1 MQLLPREFQQLFL
14 YSKNIREIIK
24 FRLKVGVM
32 RNRQERLLS
41 NLDKNKKVSD
51 RSSVSEAL
59 RLRDRAI
66 AASNNGIVITDA
78 RLPDC
83 PIIYCNPAFERI
95 TGYSQAEIEGKNCRF
110 LQGPDTD
117 PAALEELRNALREE
131 RACEVVLKN
140 YRKDGTHFWNKLAIS
155 PVRDEKGKLTHFIG
169 VQSDI
174 SYRIEAQ
181 ESLHQATAQLQ
192 TILEAVPGTVSWIS
206 SDLRYLGVNHHLAR
220 LHGLSPEAF
229 AGKDIGFLGSSS
241 EFCQFVRSFFASP
254 KTEAIQEMTA
264 TLPTANGPSL
274 RHYLIVAQKYNE
286 GKAAFTIGID
296 ITERKLA
303 EEALVL
309 TRKAVESS
317 SDAVGMADAT
327 GTHIYQNQ
335 AFSELFEYETVE
347 EFNASGG
354 IPIVFADPAVADDV
368 LKTIMS
374 GNSWRGEVTKRTRS
388 GQTIQV
394 LMRADAIK
402 DAAGKIVGLIGIST
416 NITDRKR
423 TEQELRQSEQRFRS
437 LIENA
442 TDIILIV
449 DADGICRYVSPSQ
462 ERILGYSREEVLGE
476 SIFNWVHPD
485 ELHLVHR
492 VLDGVIK
499 HPGVGLGLAEYRVRH
514 KNGKECVLE
523 AVATNLLE
531 EPAVQGIV
539 VNCHDV
545 TERKAAEDQLLHDAL
560 HDALT
565 ELPNRALLM
574 DRLGQALARARRN
587 PNYRFGVIFLDLDR
601 FKVIN
606 DSQGHQAGDRL
617 LYTIAR
623 RLMSCLRSGDT
634 VARLGG
640 DEFIILLEEIED
652 VSVAI
657 ATANRIQQA
666 LEQPLHLEGHKVTVT
681 ASMGIALSTPEY
693 QWPGDILRDA
703 DIAMYRAKALGKAR
717 YQVFAAAMHTHAVA
731 LMQLESDLR
740 RAVELTCGKE
750 GAEEGARGQGLEAR
764 EREEETGD
772 WGLETR
778 EREEEN
784 SSLAPSPS
792 TLTPS
797 SPFVLYY
804 QPIVSLSRG
813 IVVGFEALVRWLHPE
828 RGLVTP
834 AEFIPVAEETGLIV
848 PLGQWVLRE
857 ACSQM
862 VKWQKSLK
870 SHTPGEF
877 DFNCRGVSLNSNPE
891 LWAQQFQL
899 GDIDSSSKLDNT
911 LFGCDL
917 EVAVDDNQ
925 SLRYPPLINKAVEE
939 PNLPIPSCELPIS
952 NYQLPLPNSQLTIA
966 VNLSGRQFAQ
976 PDLIEQIK
984 QVLEETGL
992 DGQYL
997 KLEITESVVME
1008 DGESAVTMLSQL
1020 RDLGIHLCIDDF
1032 GTGYSSL
1039 SYLHRFPINTLKIDR
1054 SFVSRMGVDG
1064 DNSEIVRAI
1073 VMLAHSLGMDVVAE
1087 GVETSHHL
1095 AQLRSLGCEF
1105 GQGYF
1110 FSKPVNSEVATAL
1123 LSPALQW

>member
-1 MQLLPREFQQLFL
+1 
-14 YSKNIREIIK
+14 
-24 FRLKVGVM
+24 M
-32 RNRQERLLS
+32 RDWQEQLLS
-41 NLDKNKKVSD
+41 NLDSNKGVSD
-51 RSSVSEAL
+51 RSSVSEAIE
-59 RLRDRAI
+59 LRDRAI
-66 AASNNGIVITDA
+66 AASNNGIVIADA

-83 PIIYCNPAFERI
+83 PIIYCNPAFEQM

-117 PAALEELRNALREE
+117 PAAIAELRNALREE
-131 RACEVVLKN
+131 RSCQVVLKN
-140 YRKDGTHFWNKLAIS
+140 YRKDGTSFWNQLAIS
-155 PVRDEKGKLTHFIG
+155 PVRDDKGKLTHFIG
-169 VQSDI
+169 IQSDI
-174 SYRIEAQ
+174 SYQIEAQ
-181 ESLHQATAQLQ
+181 ESLEQAKTQLQ
-192 TILEAVPGTVSWIS
+192 TILEAVPGIVSWIS

-220 LHGLSPEAF
+220 LYGLSPEAF
-229 AGKDIGFLGSSS
+229 AGKDIGFLSSS
-241 EFCQFVRSFFASP
+241 TEFSDFVRSFFARSE
-254 KTEAIQEMTA
+254 TEAIQEMTA
-264 TLPTANGPSL
+264 TLQTENGPSL
-274 RHYLIVAQKYNE
+274 RHYVIVAQKYNN
-286 GKAAFTIGID
+286 GTAAFTIGID

-303 EEALVL
+303 EEALTL
-309 TRKAVESS
+309 KRKAVESS
-317 SDAVGMADAT
+317 SDAIGMADAT

-347 EFNASGG
+347 EFNAAGG
-354 IPIVFADPAVADDV
+354 IPIVFADRAVAEDV

-374 GNSWRGEVTKRTRS
+374 GNSWRGEVTKQTRTGRI
-388 GQTIQV
+388 IQV

-402 DAAGKIVGLIGIST
+402 DAAGKIVGLIDIST

-449 DADGICRYVSPSQ
+449 DENGICHYVSPSQ

-485 ELHLVHR
+485 EVHLVHR
-492 VLDGVIK
+492 VLEGVIN

-560 HDALT
+560 QDALT

-574 DRLGQALARARRN
+574 ERLGQALARAKRN
-587 PNYRFGVIFLDLDR
+587 PNYHFGVIFLDLDR

-623 RLMSCLRSGDT
+623 RLVSCLRSGDT

-652 VSVAI
+652 ISDAI
-657 ATANRIQQA
+657 ATANRIQQT

-740 RAVELTCGKE
+740 RAVELTYR
-750 GAEEGARGQGLEAR
+750 EEGARGQGLGAR
-764 EREEETGD
+764 DREEGARGQELGARD
-772 WGLETR
+772 
-778 EREEEN
+778 REEEN
-784 SSLAPSPS
+784 SSLVHSPYTLYPSC
-792 TLTPS
+792 
-797 SPFVLYY
+797 PFVLYY
-804 QPIVSLSRG
+804 QPIVSLSHG
-813 IVVGFEALVRWLHPE
+813 TVVGFEALVRWLHPE
-828 RGLVTP
+828 RGLVAP
-834 AEFIPVAEETGLIV
+834 GEFISVAEETGLIV
-848 PLGQWVLRE
+848 PLGLWVLRE

-870 SHTPGEF
+870 S
-877 DFNCRGVSLNSNPE
+877 RSLGQSGIKTRDGSLTSNLDE
-891 LWAQQFQL
+891 SWSQQFQL
-899 GDIDSSSKLDNT
+899 GDIDPSSKLDNT
-911 LFGCDL
+911 LFDCDL
-917 EVAVDDNQ
+917 ELCVGDSQ
-925 SLRYPPLINKAVEE
+925 SHRHCQPINEGSQEQNV
-939 PNLPIPSCELPIS
+939 PIPSCK
-952 NYQLPLPNSQLTIA
+952 LPLPNYNLPVPNSQLTIA

-984 QVLEETGL
+984 QVLDETGL

-1095 AQLRSLGCEF
+1095 AQLRLLGCEF

-1110 FSKPVNSEVATAL
+1110 FSRPVDSEAATAL
-1123 LSPALQW
+1123 LSPAMQW